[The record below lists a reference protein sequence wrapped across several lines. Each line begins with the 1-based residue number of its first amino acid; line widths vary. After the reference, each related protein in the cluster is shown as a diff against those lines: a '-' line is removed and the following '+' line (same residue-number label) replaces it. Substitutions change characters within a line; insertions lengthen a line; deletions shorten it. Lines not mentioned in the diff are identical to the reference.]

1 MTQVISFLQ
10 DKGGAGKTTNLL
22 VMATAMAADGAK
34 VVVMDTDE
42 LKASYDFCAM
52 GKHNIK
58 YLYVDS
64 SDKIKPTIKKLKTL
78 ELDAIFIDTAGF
90 ESTLGTYVI
99 ANSDLVIVP
108 CKADKLNVEK
118 AVITYSR
125 ILSVA
130 DNFDKEIPTYLLFC
144 DIDKGTNITQDM
156 VELVKKASIPMLKT
170 KVGHATGFKE
180 LVTTGVIPKSGA
192 AKKHIESLMC
202 ELQMDRIIKYY
213 DKSNDVSRRVKN
225 G

>member
-1 MTQVISFLQ
+1 MSQVISFLQ
-10 DKGGAGKTTNLL
+10 DKGGAGKSTNLL
-22 VMATAMAADGAK
+22 VLATSMAADGAK
-34 VVVMDTDE
+34 VVVIDTDE

-52 GKHNIK
+52 KKHNIK

-64 SDKIKPTIKKLKTL
+64 SDSIKPTIKKLKAMGF
-78 ELDAIFIDTAGF
+78 DAIFVDTAGF

-118 AVITYSR
+118 AVITYTR

-130 DNFDKEIPTYLLFC
+130 DNFDKTIPAYLLFC
-144 DIDKGTNITQDM
+144 DIDTGTNITQAMID
-156 VELVKKASIPMLKT
+156 LVNKAKIPMFKT
-170 KVGHATGFKE
+170 KIGHATGFKE
-180 LVTTGVIPKSGA
+180 MVTTGVLPKSGA
-192 AKKHIESLMC
+192 AKKHIEALMC
-202 ELQMDRIIKYY
+202 ELQMNNILDFYK
-213 DKSNDVSRRVKN
+213 NTNNLRRVNN